1 MIKERFSIQF
11 DNLET
16 EMSTLIFIPKTTYL
30 EQLKFF
36 KSQCEKTQQNEVPAE
51 MFPEKIYKKQ
61 HHAETMS
68 IFTIGTAT
76 VYLTKYS
83 CLDGYQFTKKKGGK
97 I

>member
-11 DNLET
+11 ENLET
-16 EMSTLIFIPKTTYL
+16 EMSTLMFISKTTYL

-36 KSQCEKTQQNEVPAE
+36 KSQCEKTQHNEVPAE

-61 HHAETMS
+61 HHTETMS
-68 IFTIGTAT
+68 IFAVGTAT

-83 CLDGYQFTKKKGGK
+83 CNQGYEFTSNKRR
-97 I
+97 

>member
-36 KSQCEKTQQNEVPAE
+36 KS
-51 MFPEKIYKKQ
+51 
-61 HHAETMS
+61 
-68 IFTIGTAT
+68 
-76 VYLTKYS
+76 
-83 CLDGYQFTKKKGGK
+83 
-97 I
+97 